1 MKRRARAD
9 AATVD
14 RRVDWV
20 VTEILSG
27 RTSRTIIRNA
37 AKRKDFKGLSDRSLS
52 DYLRKAREEIRTRG
66 EFDKTDEF
74 AKAISRLEQLYAMA
88 LEDRNVA
95 AARAV
100 VRDLMNLFGIEGPIH
115 VKVEGG
121 ITVTTFADVAR
132 LAAQRREQQ
141 DQAAPDA

>member
-1 MKRRARAD
+1 MTRRARAD

-37 AKRKDFKGLSDRSLS
+37 AKRKDFRGLSDRSLS
-52 DYLRKAREEIRTRG
+52 DYIRKARDEIRTRG

-74 AKAISRLEQLYAMA
+74 AKAIRRFEQLYDLAITKGD
-88 LEDRNVA
+88 LST
-95 AARAV
+95 ARAV
-100 VRDLMNLFGIEGPIH
+100 VRDLCNLFGIEGPIH
-115 VKVEGG
+115 VKVDGG
-121 ITVTTFADVAR
+121 ITVTTFMDVVRKAKE
-132 LAAQRREQQ
+132 RREQEQ
-141 DQAAPDA
+141 EGRPDA